1 LRPGTPLPDSI
12 FNDDQDALVA
22 GFENLKWH
30 ITNVKQYQVPTVV
43 AINRFPQDSAQE
55 LDALKQMITDF
66 DPSVSVE
73 VSEAFG
79 QGGEGATQLAHAVV
93 KACQKQS
100 GFKPLYHSEQ
110 SLEEKLMAVAE
121 VGYGAASITLSPLAK
136 KQLAEFKLHGY
147 NDLSV
152 CLAKTPLSISTEAH
166 VKGAPIQFDVPVREL
181 KLCAGAGFIYALC
194 GNVMTMPG
202 LPDKPAFMS
211 LDIDS
216 NGNIVGLS

>member
-1 LRPGTPLPDSI
+1 MQHKSESVEQKPDCAVVVATLRGLKANSGLYDLRPGTPLPDSI
-12 FNDDQDALVA
+12 FNDDQDALIA

-30 ITNVKQYQVPTVV
+30 INNVKQYQVPTVV

-79 QGGEGATQLAHAVV
+79 QGGEGATQLAHTVV

-100 GFKPLYHSEQ
+100 EFTPLYHSEQ

-121 VGYGAASITLSPLAK
+121 VGYGAASISLSPLAK
-136 KQLAEFKLHGY
+136 NNWL
-147 NDLSV
+147 N
-152 CLAKTPLSISTEAH
+152 
-166 VKGAPIQFDVPVREL
+166 
-181 KLCAGAGFIYALC
+181 
-194 GNVMTMPG
+194 
-202 LPDKPAFMS
+202 
-211 LDIDS
+211 S
-216 NGNIVGLS
+216 NCMAIATYRFVWQKHRYRSRQKHT

>member
-1 LRPGTPLPDSI
+1 G
-12 FNDDQDALVA
+12 
-22 GFENLKWH
+22 
-30 ITNVKQYQVPTVV
+30 VPTVV
-43 AINRFPQDSAQE
+43 AINRFPQDSSEE
-55 LDALKQMITDF
+55 LNALKQMITDF

-79 QGGEGATQLAHAVV
+79 QGGEGATQLALAVV
-93 KACQKQS
+93 KACQKECE
-100 GFKPLYHSEQ
+100 FKPLYHSDQ

-121 VGYGAASITLSPLAK
+121 IGYGAASVTLSPQAK
-136 KQLAEFKLHGY
+136 QQLAEFKQHGFG
-147 NDLSV
+147 DLSV

-166 VKGAPIQFDVPVREL
+166 IKGAPTQFDVPVREL

-211 LDIDS
+211 LDIDKF
-216 NGNIVGLS
+216 GNIIGLS